1 MRTTLNRSAFLV
13 CCALLLACSDDEK
26 TSAVNPA
33 GQDASSGNAGA
44 SDAASNTPARA
55 DAAVGAQA
63 DGAAAVVSDAA
74 QGPTPADA
82 AATADAAV
90 PADVCDTA
98 KAPAVPGLSVQTVVS
113 DSLGLQR
120 VVHAAQAP
128 DSEAWYLVL
137 QTGTI
142 RKVVDGKL
150 DPVPLLDVSSE
161 AKVNAPNAAAMDE
174 RGLLGLAFA
183 PDFAS
188 SQLFYIFITPV
199 AANEDEVREYK
210 LEGGKA
216 VLKRTL
222 LKLPASAFNHNGGT
236 LVFGPDGFL
245 YVGTGDGGGSCNSSK
260 PGAPQDPSAPYG
272 KIMRLDPKVETAP
285 YAAAGNPYPDGPTV
299 LHVGLRNPF
308 RFSIDVPSRSLFIGD
323 VGQDAYE
330 ELDVVSLDT
339 PGKNFGWA
347 AYEGTEMTCAGRTL
361 AASVTWERPIFVAD
375 RRGGGRCAAGTK
387 FCDWRSII
395 GGVVYRGSALPALR
409 GVYVF
414 GDYLGR
420 RMVALTHCEGKTSDF
435 TVVNKVCDPN
445 APKEACLAG
454 SNFTALTAIVTDH
467 QGELHL
473 VADGSSLLKVV
484 PE

>member
-1 MRTTLNRSAFLV
+1 V
-13 CCALLLACSDDEK
+13 CCALLLACSDDDK
-26 TSAVNPA
+26 SGVLNPA
-33 GQDASSGNAGA
+33 AQDASSGNPGAPDAGSGAPAA
-44 SDAASNTPARA
+44 STDAAASIP
-55 DAAVGAQA
+55 A
-63 DGAAAVVSDAA
+63 DGASAAPNDAA
-74 QGPTPADA
+74 QGTAPTDA
-82 AATADAAV
+82 AATPDAAA
-90 PADVCDTA
+90 PADLCDTA
-98 KAPAVPGLSVQTVVS
+98 KAPAVPGLSVQTVVPA
-113 DSLGLQR
+113 SLGLQR
-120 VVHAAQAP
+120 IVHAAQAP

-150 DPVPLLDVSSE
+150 DPTPLLDVGSE
-161 AKVNAPNAAAMDE
+161 ARVNAPSAVAMDE

-183 PDFAS
+183 PDFAT

-210 LEGGKA
+210 LEAGKA

-222 LKLPASAFNHNGGT
+222 LKVPASAFNHNGGT

-245 YVGTGDGGGSCNSSK
+245 YVGTGDGGGGCNSSK
-260 PGAPQDPSAPYG
+260 PGAPQDPSSPYG
-272 KIMRLDPKVETAP
+272 KIMRLDPKVQTAP
-285 YAAAGNPYPDGPTV
+285 YAAAGNPYTEGPTV
-299 LHVGLRNPF
+299 LHMGLRNPF

-347 AYEGTEMTCAGRTL
+347 AYEGTEMTCTGRTL

-375 RRGGGRCAAGTK
+375 RRGAGRCAAGTK

-395 GGVVYRGSALPALR
+395 GGVVYRGSALPELR

-420 RMVALTHCEGKTSDF
+420 RMVALTHCGGKTSDF
-435 TVVNKVCDPN
+435 TVINKVCDPN
-445 APKEACLAG
+445 APQEACLAG
-454 SNFTALTAIVTDH
+454 SNFTALTAIVADH

-473 VADGSSLLKVV
+473 VADGSALLKIA